1 MLFAFP
7 FKILSKGRRS
17 AFACCRDTK
26 TVRWFFANLRQR
38 PIKRINFP
46 SKMNKFSLNFWSHQ
60 SQDCEYPTIVSYRH
74 VLHTWI
80 VFANISLHF
89 PLGAVR
95 RYSERWS
102 DFPTGMR
109 WFIEFLYCADSR
121 SRNHRESKT
130 AAESSFEGAAVKSCS
145 RLLAKSLS
153 SSRVWGIPESRI
165 KSCQQQTNRLM
176 RFAQRDFFLLFISLQ
191 SD

>member
-17 AFACCRDTK
+17 AFACWRDIK
-26 TVRWFFANLRQR
+26 TIRWFFAILRQT
-38 PIKRINFP
+38 FS
-46 SKMNKFSLNFWSHQ
+46 SKMNDFSLNFSLHQ
-60 SQDCEYPTIVSYRH
+60 SQDSKNPTIVSYRH

-89 PLGAVR
+89 SLGAVR

-121 SRNHRESKT
+121 SRNHREFKT
-130 AAESSFEGAAVKSCS
+130 AAESAFEGAAVKSCS

-153 SSRVWGIPESRI
+153 SSRAYGIPESRI
-165 KSCQQQTNRLM
+165 KNCQQQTIRLM